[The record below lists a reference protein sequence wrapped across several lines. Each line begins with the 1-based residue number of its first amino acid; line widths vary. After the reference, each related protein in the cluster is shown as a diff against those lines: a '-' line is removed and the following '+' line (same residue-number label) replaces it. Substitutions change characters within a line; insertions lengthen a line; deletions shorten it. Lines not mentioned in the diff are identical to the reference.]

1 MRKFWGIFGDGGPP
15 QAEIFED
22 LGGVLRRKH
31 VPECVPATCFL
42 CTTSQKSPKNFRLRR
57 ALTPWGAR
65 DILKKIAC
73 GGHSGSLFRFAEPA
87 PIGRSPAKRKNAREP
102 AFVRSGFIFHVC
114 GGQNIFVC
122 FINSF
127 LFVKR
132 FFRAFGPTFS
142 AGRVY
147 QMLAA
152 GGKF

>member
-1 MRKFWGIFGDGGPP
+1 MIF
-15 QAEIFED
+15 
-22 LGGVLRRKH
+22 
-31 VPECVPATCFL
+31 
-42 CTTSQKSPKNFRLRR
+42 S
-57 ALTPWGAR
+57 
-65 DILKKIAC
+65 KKIAC
-73 GGHSGSLFRFAEPA
+73 GAHSGSLFRFAEPA

-127 LFVKR
+127 LFAKR
-132 FFRAFGPTFS
+132 FFRAFGPKFS

-152 GGKF
+152 GGNFLRFRYFLKENAYHFGGVNRSLNYGKRCERGRKRCKKKNPARLTAPESV